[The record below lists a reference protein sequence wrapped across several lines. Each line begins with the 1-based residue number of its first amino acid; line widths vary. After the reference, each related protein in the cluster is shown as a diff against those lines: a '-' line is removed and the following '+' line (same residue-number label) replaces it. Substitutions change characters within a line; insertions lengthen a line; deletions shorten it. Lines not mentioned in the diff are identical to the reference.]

1 MEIGGISSM
10 AERRPVEANVA
21 GSNPVCHPDFLLYYK

>member
-1 MEIGGISSM
+1 M

-21 GSNPVCHPDFLLYYK
+21 GSKPVSRPDKAPFSEGVLFLI